1 MTISWVTSTKY
12 RNILKTI
19 PCLPHGG
26 ETLISS
32 VGPHPL
38 EGSHSHYR
46 LTLHSKGDKVKAL
59 GDACTAVLPS
69 TVALGT
75 QISLS
80 PVSVSWT
87 VSKAS
92 GLDEPKF
99 CKDTHLGSLSWE
111 RCHIFFLFFP
121 CLSV

>member
-46 LTLHSKGDKVKAL
+46 LTLHSKGDKIKAL
-59 GDACTAVLPS
+59 GDACHSSSAFNS
-69 TVALGT
+69 G
-75 QISLS
+75 SRDS
-80 PVSVSWT
+80 DKSVSCLC
-87 VSKAS
+87 V
-92 GLDEPKF
+92 LDHEQSF
-99 CKDTHLGSLSWE
+99 WLG
-111 RCHIFFLFFP
+111 
-121 CLSV
+121 